1 MSVESMRSR
10 SRAPWLALVVAV
22 PLAAFLGIAIDRQLH
37 APDHA
42 DHHDEHGEA
51 PHGEAKHAEHEEGHE
66 DHALGSVKLT
76 EQGRTNAGILTAKAG
91 PGSVSVTLALPG
103 EVELNADRTAHVTPR
118 VAGTVREVK
127 RQLGE
132 VVKKG
137 DVLAVLDSK
146 ELAQLSGQ
154 ARAAI
159 ERLKLAR
166 SNFERVDK
174 LYAEKIIP
182 EKELLAKKQEL
193 AEAQIDAESTSLML
207 QSAGSGAAGKYNLVA
222 PFDGTIIEKH
232 ASIGEVLKDD
242 TRVFVIAD
250 LSTVWVDITVYAK
263 DLAKITV
270 GQSVI
275 VRADGIEKP
284 LVGSISFVGAI
295 AKSDARA
302 AQARVVLQNPDGKL
316 KPGLFVS
323 AEIALERVDAAMVI
337 PDDAIQKIDGLSI
350 VFVEEDGAFEARKV
364 KTGRVG
370 VSGSDPRVVLEIL
383 GGLSPGEEYVDKG
396 SFVLKAE
403 LGKGAAGHDH

>member
-1 MSVESMRSR
+1 VSVESMRSR
-10 SRAPWLALVVAV
+10 SRAPWVALVVAV

-37 APDHA
+37 APHD
-42 DHHDEHGEA
+42 DHDEHG
-51 PHGEAKHAEHEEGHE
+51 HGEREAKHEEHEAGHE
-66 DHALGSVKLT
+66 DHALGRVKLSD
-76 EQGRTNAGILTAKAG
+76 QGRVNAGIETAKVG
-91 PGSVSVTLALPG
+91 PGSVSVTLSLPG

-154 ARAAI
+154 ARAAV
-159 ERLKLAR
+159 EKLKLAR
-166 SNFERVDK
+166 ANFERVDK
-174 LYAEKIIP
+174 LYAEKIVP

-193 AEAQIDAESTSLML
+193 AEAQIDVESTSLML
-207 QSAGSGAAGKYNLVA
+207 QSAGTGSAGKYNLVA

-263 DLAKITV
+263 DLAKISV
-270 GQSVI
+270 GQPVI

-323 AEIALERVDAAMVI
+323 AEIALERVDAAMVL
-337 PDDAIQKIDGLSI
+337 PDDAIQKIEGSSV
-350 VFVEEDGAFEARKV
+350 VFVEEDGSFEARKV

-383 GGLSPGEEYVDKG
+383 GGLAPDEVYVDKG

>member
-1 MSVESMRSR
+1 
-10 SRAPWLALVVAV
+10 
-22 PLAAFLGIAIDRQLH
+22 
-37 APDHA
+37 
-42 DHHDEHGEA
+42 
-51 PHGEAKHAEHEEGHE
+51 
-66 DHALGSVKLT
+66 
-76 EQGRTNAGILTAKAG
+76 
-91 PGSVSVTLALPG
+91 
-103 EVELNADRTAHVTPR
+103 
-118 VAGTVREVK
+118 VK
-127 RQLGE
+127 RQLGSGE
-132 VVKKG
+132 EG
-137 DVLAVLDSK
+137 RRIGGARQQR
-146 ELAQLSGQ
+146 LAQLSG
-154 ARAAI
+154 RAAI